1 MKIKVGTVMDE
12 DLVFKVKEAALTE
25 RKTLS
30 QMLEDALKAYLSGL
44 EKKEKVKKKSLA
56 QDTSGIMKISKK
68 DLNAVMEEKGIYE
81 S

>member
-12 DLVFKVKEAALTE
+12 DMVFKVKEAALTQ

-30 QMLEDALKAYLSGL
+30 QILEDALKVYLQGL
-44 EKKEKVKKKSLA
+44 EKKEKKKNLA

-68 DLNAVMEEKGIYE
+68 DLKAVMEEKGLYE
-81 S
+81 A